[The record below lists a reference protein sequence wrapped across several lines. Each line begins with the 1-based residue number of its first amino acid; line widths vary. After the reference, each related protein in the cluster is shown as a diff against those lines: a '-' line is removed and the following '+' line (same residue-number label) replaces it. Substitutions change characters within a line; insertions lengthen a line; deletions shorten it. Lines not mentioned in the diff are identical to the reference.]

1 MHATGALQDRSS
13 GIDSKR
19 MSKKYGRH
27 SGSNEK
33 FLRILAK
40 PYRLTYPSC
49 RYGCGFDTIAAR
61 KFVQDRTIAMLN
73 DGRAFDRETTTTA
86 GSSNISSERA
96 LGIAYI
102 WRFAPCWHQ
111 RTRRIVT
118 GIAGLA
124 AVGTVLGGLTGYWT
138 TYKALNDWISR
149 RQVVMPAP
157 RLSIAVLP
165 FENLSGDPAQDYFG
179 DAVVENLT
187 TDLSVN
193 IPALVV
199 ITGGSALTDRNQRI
213 DPKRIGQELNVRYL
227 LLGSVLRSAD
237 QLRINARLVDA
248 ENGEQLWAD
257 RFDGSAADLLK
268 LQDQVTSRI
277 SSSLQFTLP
286 IAWMRKTQMTTT
298 TLLSM

>member
-1 MHATGALQDRSS
+1 
-13 GIDSKR
+13 
-19 MSKKYGRH
+19 
-27 SGSNEK
+27 
-33 FLRILAK
+33 
-40 PYRLTYPSC
+40 
-49 RYGCGFDTIAAR
+49 
-61 KFVQDRTIAMLN
+61 MLN

-102 WRFAPCWHQ
+102 WRFAPRWHQ

-227 LLGSVLRSAD
+227 LLGSVLRSAE

-257 RFDGSAADLLK
+257 RVDGSAADLLK

>member
-1 MHATGALQDRSS
+1 MHATPRV
-13 GIDSKR
+13 GIDHPPR
-19 MSKKYGRH
+19 ISKKYDRH
-27 SGSNEK
+27 SGTNEK

-40 PYRLTYPSC
+40 AYRPAYPSR
-49 RYGCGFDTIAAR
+49 RYERGFNAIAAR
-61 KFVQDRTIAMLN
+61 KFVQDRIISMLN
-73 DGRAFDRETTTTA
+73 DGRAFNSETTTA
-86 GSSNISSERA
+86 GSPGILSEQGTAR
-96 LGIAYI
+96 G
-102 WRFAPCWHQ
+102 WRFAPRWHQ
-111 RTRRIVT
+111 RTKRIVT

-124 AVGTVLGGLTGYWT
+124 AMGTILGGLTGYWT

>member
-1 MHATGALQDRSS
+1 MGAVSMQSPH
-13 GIDSKR
+13 G
-19 MSKKYGRH
+19 
-27 SGSNEK
+27 N
-33 FLRILAK
+33 
-40 PYRLTYPSC
+40 
-49 RYGCGFDTIAAR
+49 
-61 KFVQDRTIAMLN
+61 FVQHRTIAMLN
-73 DGRAFDRETTTTA
+73 NARAFDSKTTVA
-86 GSSNISSERA
+86 SSSIVSERPQ
-96 LGIAYI
+96 GIARV
-102 WRFAPCWHQ
+102 WRFAPRWHH

-149 RQVVMPAP
+149 RQMVMPAP

-165 FENLSGDPAQDYFG
+165 FENLGGDPAQDYFG
-179 DAVVENLT
+179 NAVVENLT

-237 QLRINARLVDA
+237 QVRINARLVDA
-248 ENGEQLWAD
+248 ESGEQLWAD

-286 IAWMRKTQMTTT
+286 IAWMRRTQMTTT